1 MLVQETHLNY
11 IQNVDFMEVR
21 PLMVDIAEGKRPVED
36 LVDFLSRV
44 TSDQWST
51 EAGEVSLKGAELVY
65 FGMNKRSFPTMPT
78 FNEVMIIKLSDEHT
92 IKFAGK
98 KLYLMVGRK

>member
-1 MLVQETHLNY
+1 
-11 IQNVDFMEVR
+11 
-21 PLMVDIAEGKRPVED
+21 MVDINDDKRPVED

-44 TSDQWST
+44 TSDQWSS

-78 FNEVMIIKLSDEHT
+78 FNEVMIIKLSDENT